1 MFLKHLLIPNIL
13 DVKIEAVVVVDGV
26 VVVVVAGTVVVVVP
40 IFVKTLYIKEVT
52 RVVPNM
58 SCNENPC
65 VTSDCLLVFGQ
76 EIGQTSLPLL

>member
-26 VVVVVAGTVVVVVP
+26 VVVVVVGTVVVVP